1 MVVSMLYI
9 YVLVLLNI
17 INIYFF
23 LWVYVMNINDYS
35 WVNYIIRLFIVGF
48 FDSFICKI
56 IYLVVIVG

>member
-48 FDSFICKI
+48 FDSFIYII